1 MDMHKHAQL
10 YIIIHYIFT
19 SQNNKTIYSLYV
31 RDYEDKKILWKN
43 EGDYP
48 TFLKATN
55 WFSKAQ
61 SLTEPRIFEALKL
74 AGLDK

>member
-1 MDMHKHAQL
+1 MAL
-10 YIIIHYIFT
+10 
-19 SQNNKTIYSLYV
+19 KTFKPYTKSTRGTVVI
-31 RDYEDKKILWKN
+31 DKKTLWKN

>member
-1 MDMHKHAQL
+1 MGIVFNQSYKN
-10 YIIIHYIFT
+10 IIII
-19 SQNNKTIYSLYV
+19 IV
-31 RDYEDKKILWKN
+31 AILIGGFN
-43 EGDYP
+43 TLFFYP